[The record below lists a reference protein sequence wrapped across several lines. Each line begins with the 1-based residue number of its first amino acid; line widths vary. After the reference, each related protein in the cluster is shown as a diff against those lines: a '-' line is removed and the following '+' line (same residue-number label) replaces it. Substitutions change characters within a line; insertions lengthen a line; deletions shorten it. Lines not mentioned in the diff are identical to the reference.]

1 MENKYN
7 TLKKEISECYTLV
20 EMLKNVYNSS
30 VADNE
35 KLTEDDINAVFN
47 LILEKLGK
55 IKSM

>member
-55 IKSM
+55 IKSL